1 MRIRMLRSL
10 AWPLVLVVATSG
22 QGRFGGGRQPQR
34 EAVAAPPTDLPYD
47 GRFTFARLTYTC
59 YLGCYYYRNE
69 PSWAH
74 GYPEAEVN
82 LLAIMNSV
90 TNMRPRR
97 DGTKVLAM
105 DDPQLFRYPVSYM
118 TEAGYWEITDREAAA
133 LRKYLLKGGF
143 LILDDT
149 RDGFSPGNRG
159 FANIEANFRKVF
171 PDLHFVDLTIAH
183 PIFHAFFDV
192 PSLDVVRQF
201 YDRGEPQFKALFAG
215 NDPDKRI
222 MVMLNFNTDVS
233 NYWEFSAQGFVPV
246 SDSNEAYELGV
257 NYLVYA
263 LTH

>member
-1 MRIRMLRSL
+1 MRPAL
-10 AWPLVLVVATSG
+10 ALPLLLYLLSSA
-22 QGRFGGGRQPQR
+22 QGGRLPQR
-34 EAVAAPPTDLPYD
+34 EPVAAPPTNLPYD
-47 GRFTFARLTYTC
+47 GRFTFARLTYAC
-59 YLGCYYYRNE
+59 FLGCYYYRNE

-82 LLAIMNSV
+82 LLNIINSV
-90 TNMRPRR
+90 TNIRPRR
-97 DGTKVLAM
+97 DGTKVVAI
-105 DDPQLFRYPVSYM
+105 DDPQLFQYPVAYM
-118 TEAGYWEITDREAAA
+118 TEAGYWQITDREVAA

-149 RDGFSPGNRG
+149 RDGFSPGNQG
-159 FANIEANFRKVF
+159 FANIEANFHRIF
-171 PDLHFVDLTIAH
+171 PALHFAALTIDH
-183 PIFHAFFDV
+183 PIFHSFFDV

-201 YDRGEPQFKALFAG
+201 YDRGQPEFKAIFAG
-215 NDPDKRI
+215 DDPDKRI
-222 MVMLNFNTDVS
+222 MVLLNFNTDVS

>member
-1 MRIRMLRSL
+1 MRPVVLL
-10 AWPLVLVVATSG
+10 PLLFLSTA
-22 QGRFGGGRQPQR
+22 QLGRPPQR
-34 EAVAAPPTDLPYD
+34 RPETAPPTNLPYD

-59 YLGCYYYRNE
+59 YLGCYYYRDE

-82 LLAIMNSV
+82 LLNIINSV
-90 TNMRPRR
+90 TNIRPRR
-97 DGTKVLAM
+97 DGTTVVAI
-105 DDPQLFRYPVSYM
+105 DDPALFHYPVAYM
-118 TEAGYWEITDREAAA
+118 TEAGYWQITDREVAA

-149 RDGFSPGNRG
+149 RDGFSPGNQG
-159 FANIEANFRKVF
+159 FANIEANFRRIF
-171 PDLHFVDLTIAH
+171 PALRFAELTIDH
-183 PIFHAFFDV
+183 PVFHAFFDV

-201 YDRGEPQFKALFAG
+201 YDRGQPQFKALFAD
-215 NDPDKRI
+215 NDPSKRI
-222 MVMLNFNTDVS
+222 MVLLNFNTDVS